1 MTPYYT
7 ISQIITKPFRTILVY
22 YFAVVYYIVPQ
33 PSEAQERV
41 RTVTEQERL
50 HRQEAVEPARAA
62 CRLRLGSAS
71 FPLPRRIVWPV

>member
-1 MTPYYT
+1 MIPYYT

-22 YFAVVYYIVPQ
+22 YFAAIYYIVPQ

-50 HRQEAVEPARAA
+50 HRQKAVEPARVA
-62 CRLRLGSAS
+62 CRLRLQPTST
-71 FPLPRRIVWPV
+71 PHRRIRWPV